1 MNEQG
6 EYWRDL
12 RTVLAVAQ
20 AGSLSGAARQLGIS
34 HATVFRHINHI
45 EERLEAKLFERNRDG
60 YVLTTAGEALTRR
73 IEQFDQDLVV
83 LERQILGQ
91 ELQPRGLVR
100 ITTTDTLL
108 INFLSPIFADL
119 QRAYPDIELEIGCSN
134 ELVNLNK
141 REAEIAIRPSKISP
155 DNMVGRK
162 LADIRVG
169 IYGRVQDH
177 QYLLD
182 GAKEIENLNKLREIN
197 WIGPDE
203 SLAHLRIY
211 KWLQNNDLYG
221 QVKTRYNSLLAVA
234 DAVRNGG
241 GIAILPCFMAAIDP
255 TLLALKA
262 PLEGFDN
269 ELWLL
274 THPDLRKVG
283 RIRACMDFL
292 GTEIHK
298 KRHLLEGNL
307 KHAEDHR

>member
-1 MNEQG
+1 MNVQG

-12 RTVLAVAQ
+12 RTVLAVART
-20 AGSLSGAARQLGIS
+20 GSLSSAARQLGIS
-34 HATVFRHINHI
+34 HATVFRHVNQI
-45 EERLEAKLFERNRDG
+45 EAKLEVKLFERGRDG
-60 YVLTTAGEALTRR
+60 YSLTTAGEAVSELA
-73 IEQFDQDLVV
+73 EKFDRDLVV
-83 LERQILGQ
+83 LERQLLGE

-119 QRAYPDIELEIGCSN
+119 QKAYPEIELEINCSN
-134 ELVNLNK
+134 ELVNLNR
-141 REAEIAIRPSKISP
+141 REAEIAIRPSKASP

-169 IYGRVQDH
+169 IYGSVNEHQD
-177 QYLLD
+177 LVEGRNVVPNLD
-182 GAKEIENLNKLREIN
+182 RLRELN

-203 SLAHLRIY
+203 SLAHHPINS
-211 KWLQNNDLYG
+211 WLQNNDLTSR
-221 QVKTRYNSLLAVA
+221 VRTRHNSLLAAA

-255 TLLALKA
+255 TLLALNA
-262 PLEGFDN
+262 PLDGFDN

-292 GTEIHK
+292 GQAISK
-298 KRHLLEGNL
+298 KRSLLEG
-307 KHAEDHR
+307 KHS

>member
-6 EYWRDL
+6 EYWRNL
-12 RTVLAVAQ
+12 RTVLAVARS
-20 AGSLSGAARQLGIS
+20 GSLSGAARQFGIS
-34 HATVFRHINHI
+34 HATAFRHINHI
-45 EERLEAKLFERNRDG
+45 EGKLEVKLFERNRDG
-60 YVLTTAGEALTRR
+60 YGLTTAGEAVTRLAGK
-73 IEQFDQDLVV
+73 FDQDLVV
-83 LERQILGQ
+83 LERQLLGQ

-119 QRAYPDIELEIGCSN
+119 QKAYPEIELEIGCSN

-162 LADIRVG
+162 MADIRVG
-169 IYGRVQDH
+169 IYGRRQDH
-177 QYLLD
+177 QYLLED
-182 GAKEIENLNKLREIN
+182 KHEIENLEALENLN

-203 SLAHLRIY
+203 SLAHLRFY
-211 KWLQNNDLYG
+211 KWFQDNGLYG

-241 GIAILPCFMAAIDP
+241 GVAILPCFMAAIDP

-298 KRHLLEGNL
+298 KRHLLEG
-307 KHAEDHR
+307 RS

>member
-12 RTVLAVAQ
+12 RTVLAVAK
-20 AGSLSGAARQLGIS
+20 AGSLSGAARLLGIS

-45 EERLEAKLFERNRDG
+45 EEKLEAKLFERNRDG
-60 YVLTTAGEALTRR
+60 YVLTAAGEAITHRV
-73 IEQFDQDLVV
+73 EQFDHDLVA
-83 LERQILGQ
+83 LERQILGE

-108 INFLSPIFADL
+108 INFLSPVFADL

-141 REAEIAIRPSKISP
+141 REAEIAIRPSKKSP

-162 LADIRVG
+162 MADIRVG

-177 QYLLD
+177 EYLLD
-182 GAKEIENLNKLREIN
+182 GNREIESLDGLRDLN

-211 KWLQNNDLYG
+211 KWLQRNGLYG

-234 DAVRNGG
+234 DAVRHGG
-241 GIAILPCFMAAIDP
+241 GVAILPCFMAAIDP
-255 TLLALKA
+255 SLLALKT
-262 PLEGFDN
+262 PLDGFDN

-292 GTEIHK
+292 SSAIDQK
-298 KRHLLEGNL
+298 KHLLAGEF
-307 KHAEDHR
+307 

>member
-12 RTVLAVAQ
+12 RTVLAVARS
-20 AGSLSGAARQLGIS
+20 GSLSGAARQLGTS

-45 EERLEAKLFERNRDG
+45 EEKLEVKLFERNRDG
-60 YVLTTAGEALTRR
+60 YGLTTAGEAVTKLA
-73 IEQFDQDLVV
+73 EKFDQDLVV
-83 LERQILGQ
+83 LERQLLGE
-91 ELQPRGLVR
+91 ELQPRGVVR

-119 QRAYPDIELEIGCSN
+119 QKAYPDIELEIGCSN

-162 LADIRVG
+162 MADIRVG

-177 QYLLD
+177 QYLL
-182 GAKEIENLNKLREIN
+182 KSNHEIEILAELKNLN

-203 SLAHLRIY
+203 SLAHLRFY
-211 KWLQNNDLYG
+211 KWFQDNGLYA

-241 GIAILPCFMAAIDP
+241 GVAILPCFMAAIDP

-283 RIRACMDFL
+283 RIRVCMDFL
-292 GTEIHK
+292 STAIGK
-298 KRHLLEGNL
+298 KRNLLEG
-307 KHAEDHR
+307 KPEIDA

>member
-12 RTVLAVAQ
+12 RTVLAVARS
-20 AGSLSGAARQLGIS
+20 GSLSGAARQLGIS

-45 EERLEAKLFERNRDG
+45 EEKLEVKLFERNRGG
-60 YVLTTAGEALTRR
+60 YCLTTAGESVTGLA
-73 IEQFDQDLVV
+73 EKFDQDLMV
-83 LERQILGQ
+83 LERQILGE

-119 QRAYPDIELEIGCSN
+119 QKTYPEIELEIGCSN

-162 LADIRVG
+162 MADIHVG
-169 IYGRVQDH
+169 VYGRVQDH
-177 QYLLD
+177 QYLL
-182 GAKEIENLNKLREIN
+182 ENNRKVESLNKLTGLN

-211 KWLQNNDLYG
+211 KWLQDNNLYA

-262 PLEGFDN
+262 PLEEFDN

-292 GTEIHK
+292 GTAIDK
-298 KRHLLEGNL
+298 KRHLFEGQSETVRDKL
-307 KHAEDHR
+307 